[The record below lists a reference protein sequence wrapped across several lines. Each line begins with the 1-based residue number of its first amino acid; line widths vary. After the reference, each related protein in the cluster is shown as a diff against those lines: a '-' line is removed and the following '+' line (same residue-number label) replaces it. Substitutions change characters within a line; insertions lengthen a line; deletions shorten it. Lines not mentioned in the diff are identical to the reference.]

1 MADLPA
7 SRIVGF
13 ASGGPRRGST
23 FPGYEGELYALYLLP
38 EHRREGI
45 GRRLF
50 GSVARG
56 LSEVGFSSV
65 LAWVLARNPS
75 RRFYEAVGGEL
86 LGSQEIEIGGVILEE
101 VAYGWPDVGTVVA
114 LG

>member
-1 MADLPA
+1 M
-7 SRIVGF
+7 
-13 ASGGPRRGST
+13 
-23 FPGYEGELYALYLLP
+23 
-38 EHRREGI
+38 
-45 GRRLF
+45 
-50 GSVARG
+50 
-56 LSEVGFSSV
+56 

-86 LGSQEIEIGGVILEE
+86 LGSQEIEISGVILEE